1 MLLQVYSALLFTRFI
16 DQSKTQDRTSV
27 RILTEKFST
36 SHAVP
41 LSLWFIILLIKTKKS
56 GLPGC
61 KYCGNVATHFYVN
74 NASKAEFSE
83 ANWYVLAMFCH
94 PIC

>member
-1 MLLQVYSALLFTRFI
+1 MLLEVYSALLLTRFI
-16 DQSKTQDRTSV
+16 DQSKTPDRPSV

-41 LSLWFIILLIKTKKS
+41 LNLWFIILLIKTNNS

-61 KYCGNVATHFYVN
+61 KYRYRENVATHFYLN
-74 NASKAEFSE
+74 NTSKSELSE
-83 ANWYVLAMFCH
+83 AN
-94 PIC
+94 